1 MAKVLLALHGF
12 HSSPESLKVRQMS
25 AYLDAY
31 FPDIAFVCPQLPCL
45 PGQMWDLIEG
55 FFEKHK
61 NDQIA
66 VMGSSLGG
74 YLATKAAQKYQVQV
88 LLINPAVYP
97 YRLLS
102 HAGPQKHPYTL
113 EDYRID
119 HDYLLQLKAL
129 EVFYSGTAQQCWV
142 LLQAGDQILD
152 YREALQKYQHSK
164 ITCEQDGDHSFI
176 NFERYLP
183 DIINFLF

>member
-1 MAKVLLALHGF
+1 MAKILLALHGF
-12 HSSPESLKVRQMS
+12 HSSPESLKVQQMS
-25 AYLDAY
+25 AYLSECS
-31 FPDIAFVCPQLPCL
+31 PDIMLVCPQLPCF
-45 PGQMWDLIEG
+45 PAQMWTLIEK
-55 FFEKHK
+55 FFEQHK

-113 EDYRID
+113 ESYRID
-119 HDYLLQLKAL
+119 RDYLLQLQAL
-129 EVFYSGTAQQCWV
+129 EVSYSGNAQKCWV
-142 LLQAGDQILD
+142 LLQTDDQILD
-152 YREALQKYQHSK
+152 YRQALQKYQHSK
-164 ITCEQDGDHSFI
+164 ITCEQGGDHSFI
-176 NFERYLP
+176 GFERYLP

>member
-12 HSSPESLKVRQMS
+12 HSSPESLKVQQIS
-25 AYLDAY
+25 AYLAAS
-31 FPDIAFVCPQLPCL
+31 FPEITFVCPQLPCL
-45 PGQMWDLIEG
+45 PEQMWRVVES

-74 YLATKAAQKYQVQV
+74 YLATTAAHKYQVKV

-113 EDYRID
+113 ESYQID
-119 HDYLLQLKAL
+119 ETYLAQLKAL
-129 EVFYSGTAQQCWV
+129 DVLYSGTAEQCWV
-142 LLQAGDQILD
+142 LLQEGDEVLN
-152 YREALQKYQHSK
+152 YHEALEKYRQCK
-164 ITCEQDGDHSFI
+164 ITCEPGGDHSFI
-176 NFERYLP
+176 GFDRYLP
-183 DIINFLF
+183 DIIKFLF